1 MVTLID
7 KIAQSM
13 AYEVK
18 VNSISSSKG
27 NSFDSVYR
35 FERHILFPKLLAQNC
50 PDYELSNCMY
60 NADGDKEGTL
70 RRFLCNNIGE
80 ATNVYSIEASMYGF
94 ATDDKENPIR
104 PYTEEDCEAF

>member
-1 MVTLID
+1 
-7 KIAQSM
+7 
-13 AYEVK
+13 
-18 VNSISSSKG
+18 
-27 NSFDSVYR
+27 
-35 FERHILFPKLLAQNC
+35 
-50 PDYELSNCMY
+50 MY